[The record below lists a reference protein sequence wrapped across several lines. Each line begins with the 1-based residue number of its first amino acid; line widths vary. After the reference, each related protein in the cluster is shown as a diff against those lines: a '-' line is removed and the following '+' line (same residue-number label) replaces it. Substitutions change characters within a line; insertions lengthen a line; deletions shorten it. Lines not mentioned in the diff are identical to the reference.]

1 MGVYA
6 VLGATGNC
14 GKALI
19 QNLLQ
24 PASTPTSTNNTAD
37 GTGNI
42 IHAYCRNKAKL
53 YRVLPEVIDN
63 KHVQIYDGSIH
74 NVQLFAD
81 CLRGVQTAF
90 LVVNTNNNVPG
101 CTLAQD
107 TAHIVVEALQRLKDE
122 HDLIANNNN
131 NNNNSNTPFKPP
143 KLVLLSSASIDP
155 HISRDMHWWLRPIIM
170 RAASHVYQDLRVTE
184 AFLRAQA
191 HWLTTIFVKPAGLA
205 LDEAKGHRLTLDE
218 EESFLSYAD
227 LSAGMIEAALDESGV
242 YDGKSVGVVHRNKG
256 DSAAFPW
263 TTPVVLLMG
272 LLRHFFPWLHAYLP
286 MYG

>member
-19 QNLLQ
+19 KDLLR
-24 PASTPTSTNNTAD
+24 PSSSEPNT
-37 GTGNI
+37 

-63 KHVQIYDGSIH
+63 KHIQIFDGSIQD
-74 NVQLFAD
+74 VQLFAD

-90 LVVNTNNNVPG
+90 LVVSSNDNIPG

-107 TAHIVVEALQRLKDE
+107 TARIVVEALMRLKEEHEIEDDE
-122 HDLIANNNN
+122 AA
-131 NNNNSNTPFKPP
+131 FQPP
-143 KLVLLSSASIDP
+143 KLVLLSSASVDP
-155 HISRDMHWWLRPIIM
+155 SLSLNMPWWFRPIM
-170 RAASHVYQDLRVTE
+170 FRAASNVYEDLRVTE
-184 AFLRAQA
+184 VYLRRQED
-191 HWLTTIFVKPAGLA
+191 WLTTIYVKPGGLA
-205 LDEAKGHRLTLDE
+205 VDEAKGHRLTLTE

-227 LSAGMIEAALDESGV
+227 LSAGMIEAALDAKDQ
-242 YDGKSVGVVHRNKG
+242 YDGKSVGVVHRRKG
-256 DSAAFPW
+256 DGAAFPW
-263 TTPVVLLMG
+263 LTPVVITMG